1 MSWPPSTPGG
11 RRRGVADM
19 ADAPMANPIVEP
31 LLTYREAGKLLG
43 VTERTIWTL
52 VQQGELPAV
61 RFGRSVRIDPADLR
75 PTSTAARWWFLEMG
89 ASHERSD
96 RSTPPRPGSIGS

>member
-1 MSWPPSTPGG
+1 MTDATITP
-11 RRRGVADM
+11 A
-19 ADAPMANPIVEP
+19 PIVER

-52 VQQGELPAV
+52 VTEGELPRV

-75 PTSTAARWWFLEMG
+75 AYIDRCKTPAPGARTARRNGGEQ
-89 ASHERSD
+89 
-96 RSTPPRPGSIGS
+96 